1 MITAVAV
8 SGTGCSQT
16 QPASIDY
23 KTADKVADGAILQ
36 AFCWDFNTIKESMG
50 DIAAAGFS
58 AVQTSPINEC
68 LEGEDGGMDLYGNGK
83 WYYHY
88 QPTDFKIGNY
98 QLGTRD
104 EFKAMCDEAHKYG
117 IKVIVDVIANH
128 TTPATDEVSE
138 DLIEAGGG
146 SLETLYHKEG
156 RTPLNDFGD
165 RLACTTYEMG
175 GLPDINT
182 ERPSFQKYFF
192 NYINDCIACG
202 ADGFRYDTAKHIG
215 LPDDPKEDDGFK
227 NNFWERALGEMD
239 NAENMFVYGEVL
251 QGNNDRLADYIDEIG
266 RTTSSTYG
274 SKIRSALMIDS
285 VDTSSVT
292 DYWLPLIS
300 LHG

>member
-117 IKVIVDVIANH
+117 VKVIVDVSIRYGLAYGYMRFPH
-128 TTPATDEVSE
+128 VGFPIQRSPDQWIFAPPRSLSQ
-138 DLIEAGGG
+138 LIT
-146 SLETLYHKEG
+146 SF
-156 RTPLNDFGD
+156 FG
-165 RLACTTYEMG
+165 
-175 GLPDINT
+175 P
-182 ERPSFQKYFF
+182 
-192 NYINDCIACG
+192 
-202 ADGFRYDTAKHIG
+202 
-215 LPDDPKEDDGFK
+215 
-227 NNFWERALGEMD
+227 
-239 NAENMFVYGEVL
+239 
-251 QGNNDRLADYIDEIG
+251 
-266 RTTSSTYG
+266 
-274 SKIRSALMIDS
+274 
-285 VDTSSVT
+285 
-292 DYWLPLIS
+292 
-300 LHG
+300 

>member
-182 ERPSFQKYFF
+182 ERLRFKSISLITLTIVLPAVPTVSDMTRQSISDFPMIQKKMTALKITSGKKQQKKLITQRIFLS
-192 NYINDCIACG
+192 
-202 ADGFRYDTAKHIG
+202 TAKCFRATMTG
-215 LPDDPKEDDGFK
+215 LPT
-227 NNFWERALGEMD
+227 
-239 NAENMFVYGEVL
+239 
-251 QGNNDRLADYIDEIG
+251 I
-266 RTTSSTYG
+266 
-274 SKIRSALMIDS
+274 
-285 VDTSSVT
+285 
-292 DYWLPLIS
+292 
-300 LHG
+300 

>member
-165 RLACTTYEMG
+165 RLACTTHEMG

-215 LPDDPKEDDGFK
+215 LSDDPKEDDGFK
-227 NNFWERALGEMD
+227 NNFWEKQQKKLITQKIFLSTAKCFRATMTG
-239 NAENMFVYGEVL
+239 
-251 QGNNDRLADYIDEIG
+251 
-266 RTTSSTYG
+266 
-274 SKIRSALMIDS
+274 
-285 VDTSSVT
+285 
-292 DYWLPLIS
+292 LPTI
-300 LHG
+300 